1 MGRILNTVNYLR
13 KGIVDV
19 ERRKEKEQLFW
30 IKIQAATALNLLAE
44 MLEKLIF
51 DHEAIEDNLEQAKSY
66 IASSKPGEME
76 ENEL

>member
-1 MGRILNTVNYLR
+1 M
-13 KGIVDV
+13 
-19 ERRKEKEQLFW
+19 
-30 IKIQAATALNLLAE
+30 NLLAE

-51 DHEAIEDNLEQAKSY
+51 DHEAIEDNIEQAKSY